1 MRTLG
6 WGIIGC
12 SEIAAKRFV
21 PAVNQIREA
30 RLVAVL
36 SRDLARAQQFAD
48 RHGIERAYADRAAFL
63 RDPEVEAVYVASPPY
78 RHCAEVL
85 AAAEAGKHVLCEKP
99 LALTGEECRRMV
111 DACRRNGVRLAVA
124 YPRRYYPKVQKARA
138 LLEAGAIGQLVA
150 ARVFLAGWDNPDP
163 SEIRAWRLVKALAG
177 GGPLMDVGSHRL
189 DLLAYL
195 LGEPVDVLALADR
208 LVHRYEVEDSA
219 ALLLRFRSN
228 NHLVQVS
235 AAFHWN
241 LGVRRDEFELLG
253 TQGSISLTPL
263 DGPDLVLRVGRDEE
277 RASFPPAANVQ
288 LPLVEDFTR
297 RVLAG
302 QDARFPGEEGMKAS
316 LMIDAAYESARTGRR
331 IEVPPAPPVPE

>member
-1 MRTLG
+1 MTTLG

-12 SEIAAKRFV
+12 SDIAAKRFV
-21 PAVNQIREA
+21 PAIGQIKEA
-30 RLVAVL
+30 RLSAVL
-36 SRDLARAQQFAD
+36 SRDLARAQQFAA
-48 RHGIERAYADRAAFL
+48 RHGIARAYADRGEFL
-63 RDPEVEAVYVASPPY
+63 RDPQVDAVYVASPPY

-85 AAAEAGKHVLCEKP
+85 ACAEAGKHVLCEKP
-99 LALTGEECRRMV
+99 LALNGEECRRMV

-138 LLEAGAIGQLVA
+138 LLEAGVIGQPVA
-150 ARVFLAGWDNPDP
+150 VRVFLAGWYNPDP
-163 SEIRAWRLVKALAG
+163 SEIKAWRLVRALAG
-177 GGPLMDVGSHRL
+177 GGPLVDVGSHRL

-195 LGEPVDVLALADR
+195 LGEPVDVLALTDR

-228 NHLVQVS
+228 DYLVQVS

-241 LGVRRDEFELLG
+241 LPAWRDEFELLG
-253 TQGSISLTPL
+253 TQGSISLSPV
-263 DGPDLVLRVGRDEE
+263 DGPELVLRVGKEE
-277 RASFPPAANVQ
+277 QRASIPPAANVQ
-288 LPLVEDFTR
+288 LPLVQDFTR

-316 LMIDAAYESARTGRR
+316 LIIDAAYESARTGRR
-331 IEVPPAPPVPE
+331 VEVAPAPPVPA